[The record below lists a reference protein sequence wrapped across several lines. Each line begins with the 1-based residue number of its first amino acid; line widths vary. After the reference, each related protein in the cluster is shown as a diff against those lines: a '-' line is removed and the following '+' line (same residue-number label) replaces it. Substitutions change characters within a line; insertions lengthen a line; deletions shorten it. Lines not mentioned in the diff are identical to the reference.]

1 MEEFVYNWYL
11 QNAVVQ
17 VPGVSQAK
25 SISRGM
31 KKATK
36 VKTAD
41 LMSRIKTSPSLAELA
56 LNPLLLTM
64 ITTVDDYSQREL
76 PLHRVE
82 LFQEIYDVLLVKRQD
97 ARGIYDEQ
105 LANQIKEIL
114 QLLAL
119 AMMQQKTTE
128 IQPTSGTLQ
137 LQQELQQLLGDGKT
151 LKQLLAKTD
160 SASGLLIE
168 VGSNTYAFA
177 HQSIQDYLAV
187 IQIREKGQ
195 EHLLLENLDQQWWH
209 ETIYL
214 YAMQSGD
221 ATTVV
226 QEAIRRATPETLT
239 LASSLLQDNV
249 PMDEGVRQQLQ
260 ETLDNDL
267 KHPNPKIAA
276 LAAQVKLMSRLR
288 HLHPIDET
296 RAIDLSYVTHAEYQ
310 MFLDAQPPDQ
320 SLWPDHWN
328 KPQFPSAFA
337 LHPIVGLRATD
348 ARTFCEWLTQTLPSS
363 NPTVTVRYRLP
374 TEEEAQNNPAQN
386 NPAQNNPAQNNPAQN
401 NQVGGW
407 CVGGRQR
414 KSGADIVQ
422 GISDRWWEQ
431 WQRSLSTRVETAI
444 DGDRL
449 VIYQLAN
456 NDHLDLSLQFFADH
470 PHVLLDPTLD
480 LGKAVNLFDNPK
492 LVPSPSVISKCTP
505 KDPSVQSS
513 LHSLEQAVQLLRRT
527 VPTKRRLLDRQ
538 QLNHRSFQEVRA
550 YLLAVMALWDA
561 LTVAFE
567 ALAEK
572 RRQVKIFSRLWAY
585 SYEREYRTCKA
596 QRDRMLTLYAFFV
609 LMDARR
615 SGTMPAW
622 EGIRLVKETIQN

>member
-1 MEEFVYNWYL
+1 
-11 QNAVVQ
+11 
-17 VPGVSQAK
+17 
-25 SISRGM
+25 
-31 KKATK
+31 
-36 VKTAD
+36 
-41 LMSRIKTSPSLAELA
+41 
-56 LNPLLLTM
+56 
-64 ITTVDDYSQREL
+64 RE
-76 PLHRVE
+76 
-82 LFQEIYDVLLVKRQD
+82 
-97 ARGIYDEQ
+97 IYDEQ
-105 LANQIKEIL
+105 LANQTKGIL

-119 AMMQQKTTE
+119 AMMQQKATE
-128 IQPTSGTLQ
+128 IQPAASTPQ
-137 LQQELQQLLGDGKT
+137 LQQELQQVLDEGKT
-151 LKQLLAKTD
+151 LKQLLAQTD

-168 VGSNTYAFA
+168 VGSDTYAFA

-187 IQIREKGQ
+187 IQIRAKGQ
-195 EHLLLENLDQQWWH
+195 EHLILENLDQQWWY
-209 ETIYL
+209 ETIHL
-214 YAMQSGD
+214 YAMQLGD
-221 ATTVV
+221 ATAIV

-239 LASSLLQDNV
+239 LASSFLQDNV
-249 PMDEGVRQQLQ
+249 PMDDGVRQQLQ

-320 SLWPDHWN
+320 SLWPDHWK
-328 KPQFPSAFA
+328 KPHFQPASA

-363 NPTVTVRYRLP
+363 NPTVTIRYRLP
-374 TEEEAQNNPAQN
+374 TEEE
-386 NPAQNNPAQNNPAQN
+386 AQNNPAQNNPAQN

-431 WQRSLSTRVETAI
+431 WQRSLSTRVGTAI
-444 DGDRL
+444 DGDRP

-456 NDHLDLSLQFFADH
+456 NDRLNLSLQFFADQ
-470 PHVLLDPTLD
+470 PHVSLDPTLD
-480 LGKAVNLFDNPK
+480 LGKAVK
-492 LVPSPSVISKCTP
+492 LVPNPQLVPPSSLISRCTSN
-505 KDPSVQSS
+505 DQSMQSS
-513 LHSLEQAVQLLRRT
+513 LRALEQAVQLLRRK
-527 VPTKRRLLDRQ
+527 VPNERRLLDRQ
-538 QLNHRSFQEVRA
+538 QLNYRSFQEVRA
-550 YLLAVMALWDA
+550 YLLVVMALWDA
-561 LTVAFE
+561 LTVAFD

-572 RRQVKIFSRLWAY
+572 RRQVKILSRLWAY
-585 SYEREYRTCKA
+585 SYERDYRNCKA
-596 QRDRMLTLYAFFV
+596 QRDRTLTLYAFFV

-615 SGTMPAW
+615 GGTMPAW